1 VESLRQETVIHEI
14 DVVHEDGFPSVS
26 ATRLATDAKSPDLVA
41 RLQLL
46 WDHRRFLGRVVVW
59 AIVVS
64 TAIAFLIPRKYDSTV
79 RIMPPDS
86 QGDTGMMLAALA
98 GKTGIAP
105 GGLASLA
112 GSVLGMKNT
121 GALFVDLLHSR
132 TVQDQIVERFDLQK
146 VYWERY
152 KQDARE
158 TLDDRTDIKEDRKSG
173 VITMVVRDRSPQRAR
188 DIAQAYVDELD
199 HLVAQVSTSA
209 ARRERI
215 FIEQRLV
222 TVKHD
227 LEEAERQFSSFA
239 SKNATLDIKEQT
251 RAMVESAAILQGQLI
266 AAQSEVQSLE
276 QIYTSNNVRVRAA
289 HARIEELK
297 RQLQKISGSDESL
310 AAGAVPSK
318 DDLYPSIRKL
328 PLLGVELADL
338 YRTAKI
344 QETVFEL
351 LNQQYEMARI
361 QEAKEIPTVR
371 VVDPANVPEKKS
383 FPHRLILIAALTC
396 LSFVGGMVWIL
407 GTAHWNAVEAR
418 DPRKALAL
426 EVWRSTK
433 EQSLRLRKRLFQ
445 KELGV
450 SDLNARSRED
460 P

>member
-14 DVVHEDGFPSVS
+14 DAVHEDGFPSVS
-26 ATRLATDAKSPDLVA
+26 ATRLATDARSPDLVA

-188 DIAQAYVDELD
+188 DIAQAPAGE
-199 HLVAQVSTSA
+199 SSG
-209 ARRERI
+209 RS
-215 FIEQRLV
+215 IE
-222 TVKHD
+222 K
-227 LEEAERQFSSFA
+227 
-239 SKNATLDIKEQT
+239 
-251 RAMVESAAILQGQLI
+251 
-266 AAQSEVQSLE
+266 
-276 QIYTSNNVRVRAA
+276 
-289 HARIEELK
+289 
-297 RQLQKISGSDESL
+297 
-310 AAGAVPSK
+310 
-318 DDLYPSIRKL
+318 
-328 PLLGVELADL
+328 
-338 YRTAKI
+338 
-344 QETVFEL
+344 
-351 LNQQYEMARI
+351 
-361 QEAKEIPTVR
+361 
-371 VVDPANVPEKKS
+371 
-383 FPHRLILIAALTC
+383 
-396 LSFVGGMVWIL
+396 
-407 GTAHWNAVEAR
+407 
-418 DPRKALAL
+418 
-426 EVWRSTK
+426 
-433 EQSLRLRKRLFQ
+433 
-445 KELGV
+445 
-450 SDLNARSRED
+450 
-460 P
+460 

>member
-1 VESLRQETVIHEI
+1 MESLRQESVVHEI
-14 DVVHEDGFPSVS
+14 DVVQEDEFPSIS
-26 ATRLATDAKSPDLVA
+26 RPRPTADQAASPDLA
-41 RLQLL
+41 ATLELL
-46 WDHRRFLGRVVVW
+46 WGKRNVLGRIALW
-59 AIVVS
+59 ALLIS
-64 TAIAFLIPRKYDSTV
+64 TAIAFLIPRKYDSAV

-132 TVQDQIVERFDLQK
+132 TVEDHIVDRFDLQK
-146 VYWERY
+146 VYWQHY
-152 KQDARE
+152 KQDARA
-158 TLDDRTDIKEDRKSG
+158 TLDDRTDTKEDRKSG
-173 VITMVVRDRSPQRAR
+173 VITIVVRDRSPERAH

-199 HLVAQVSTSA
+199 SLVARVSTSA

-227 LEEAERQFSSFA
+227 LEQAENEFSSFA

-251 RAMVESAAILQGQLI
+251 RAMVESAAVLQGQLI
-266 AAQSEVQSLE
+266 AAQSEAQSLE
-276 QIYTSNNVRVRAA
+276 QIYTPNNVRVRSAQ
-289 HARIEELK
+289 ARINELK
-297 RQLQKISGSDESL
+297 RQLQKMSGSDESL
-310 AAGAVPSK
+310 AAGAVTSK

-328 PLLGVELADL
+328 PLLGVEWADL

-371 VVDPANVPEKKS
+371 VIDPPEIPEKKA
-383 FPHRLILIAALTC
+383 FPPRLLIIVLLTGISLLAFSSWLVGRERAMALAEDHPRRQ
-396 LSFVGGMVWIL
+396 VINKIERGMVRVQGHLI
-407 GTAHWNAVEAR
+407 R
-418 DPRKALAL
+418 YRLAL
-426 EVWRSTK
+426 RSHGNGTK
-433 EQSLRLRKRLFQ
+433 NGNS
-445 KELGV
+445 
-450 SDLNARSRED
+450 
-460 P
+460 